1 MNERIHEREVC
12 YISVVSLVFTN
23 SMTHTMDL
31 LIWFVVVVV
40 LCSKHVLE
48 YGKVAEE
55 LDRMVARMIFESYD
69 MAMCYEPYLKQASY
83 LLRLLKHT
91 GSEEGGQPK
100 QAFVTHTDKSFTT
113 ILHQNHVNALEVE
126 TRDGQWIQ
134 VDFSSPTSFVVI
146 AGDAIKVT

>member
-1 MNERIHEREVC
+1 MSLMLHK
-12 YISVVSLVFTN
+12 VVSLIFIN

-31 LIWFVVVVV
+31 LIWFVVV
-40 LCSKHVLE
+40 LCSKYVLE

-69 MAMCYEPYLKQASY
+69 MAICYEPYLKQASY
-83 LLRLLKHT
+83 LLRLLEHRGT
-91 GSEEGGQPK
+91 EEMGQPK